1 MTSTQTKSKSKGVA
15 AQKCTPITSR
25 KKSVRNLQKE
35 EDVELPPGYKF
46 LVYFECDNSF
56 DIVKADHGGWP
67 NHLSN
72 KIKLSMK
79 YEDVPFKSDK
89 NPKHFINGLVIT
101 NGPKPILKRLGDY
114 MNMQMLKGI
123 KIVDMDLTQ
132 NFETARQE
140 VEQEI
145 SGVSTQQ
152 SCNKSREVSAV
163 VEESDEESW
172 ADENDEE
179 EADMPASEVLQRPVI
194 PRTEASVPIEYNQ
207 MVYI

>member
-1 MTSTQTKSKSKGVA
+1 MTSTPTKTKSKGGAV
-15 AQKCTPITSR
+15 QKCTPIVAR

-56 DIVKADHGGWP
+56 HIVKADHGGWP

-79 YEDVPFKSDK
+79 YEDVPFKLDK
-89 NPKHFINGLVIT
+89 KPKHFINGLVIT
-101 NGPKPILKRLGDY
+101 NGPKPILKPLGDY
-114 MNMQMLKGI
+114 MNLQMLKGI

-140 VEQEI
+140 VEKEI
-145 SGVSTQQ
+145 RGVSTQQ
-152 SCNKSREVSAV
+152 SCNKSREISAV
-163 VEESDEESW
+163 VVKSDEETW

-179 EADMPASEVLQRPVI
+179 EADMPASEVLQRPAA

>member
-15 AQKCTPITSR
+15 AQKCTPITAR

-35 EDVELPPGYKF
+35 EVFELPPGYKF
-46 LVYFECDNSF
+46 LVYFDCDNSF

-67 NHLSN
+67 NHLLN
-72 KIKLSMK
+72 RIKLSMK

-89 NPKHFINGLVIT
+89 NPKYFINGLVIT

-114 MNMQMLKGI
+114 MSMQMLKGI
-123 KIVDMDLTQ
+123 KIVDLDLTQ
-132 NFETARQE
+132 NLETARQE
-140 VEQEI
+140 VEKEI

-152 SCNKSREVSAV
+152 SCNKRREVSAV
-163 VEESDEESW
+163 V
-172 ADENDEE
+172 DENDEE
-179 EADMPASEVLQRPVI
+179 EADMPASEVLQRPVV

>member
-15 AQKCTPITSR
+15 NQNCTPITAR

-35 EDVELPPGYKF
+35 EDVELPPGYKI

-56 DIVKADHGGWP
+56 DIVKADHGGWA

-72 KIKLSMK
+72 KFKLSMK

-123 KIVDMDLTQ
+123 KIVDLDLTQ

-140 VEQEI
+140 VENEI
-145 SGVSTQQ
+145 SGVSPQQ
-152 SCNKSREVSAV
+152 SCN
-163 VEESDEESW
+163 
-172 ADENDEE
+172 
-179 EADMPASEVLQRPVI
+179 
-194 PRTEASVPIEYNQ
+194 
-207 MVYI
+207 